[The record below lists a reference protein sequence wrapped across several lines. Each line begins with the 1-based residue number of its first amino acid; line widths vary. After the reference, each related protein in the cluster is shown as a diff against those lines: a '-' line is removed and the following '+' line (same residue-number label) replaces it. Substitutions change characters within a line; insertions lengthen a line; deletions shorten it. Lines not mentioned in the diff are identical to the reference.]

1 VQVRITAPP
10 LLTFACHCRACQK
23 LTASAFSL
31 TTMFPS
37 DAVTCTGALI
47 TGGLR
52 APARQHVFCATC
64 LGFIY
69 SKITGADH
77 RINLRS
83 ALLENATEF
92 PPFLEVMTR
101 DKMPW
106 ATTPAR
112 QSYDT
117 VPADSEALQDLMAAY
132 AHSENL

>member
-47 TGGLR
+47 TGG
-52 APARQHVFCATC
+52 H
-64 LGFIY
+64 
-69 SKITGADH
+69 H